1 MQIDIDRDE
10 VYNIWRSRI
19 NRKGR
24 EKTTA
29 SYVGAE
35 GYVETSLPCLHVWKR
50 DLALAMMRLRT
61 SREEGGEWV
70 AFGGMV
76 GYNG

>member
-1 MQIDIDRDE
+1 MKLRASELNEKLCTGVD
-10 VYNIWRSRI
+10 

-24 EKTTA
+24 EKTTT
-29 SYVGAE
+29 SYVGAN
-35 GYVETSLPCLHVWKR
+35 GSVETSLPCLHVWKR

-61 SREEGGEWV
+61 SGEEGGEEWD

-76 GYNG
+76 G